1 MLYLL
6 IFVLTFLSSI
16 FSPSS
21 QVHALSLKS
30 RDDIQVESKAV
41 SLCEETAG
49 VENHSGYIRLKPGV
63 LGDYGID
70 DTQDYPV
77 NIFFWYFQ
85 NRKRRTDAPLLV
97 YCE

>member
-1 MLYLL
+1 MLLL
-6 IFVLTFLSSI
+6 SIFVLTLVPAI

-41 SLCEETAG
+41 SLCEETSG
-49 VENHSGYIRLKPGV
+49 VESHSGYIRLKPGV
-63 LGDYGID
+63 LGEYGID
-70 DTQDYPV
+70 DTQDYPI

-85 NRKRRTDAPLLV
+85 NRKRRADAPLLV